1 MKKWSNPELNVLG
14 VRLSENI
21 AASDTEPDDGYEV
34 LYLYYDLGGITR
46 GGVNYRCK
54 PDQSVQDTEVKYT
67 IIGSHHVILKEEV
80 GLVAGCIEE

>member
-21 AASDTEPDDGYEV
+21 AASSTEHEV

-46 GGVNYRCK
+46 GGDNYRCK
-54 PDQSVQDTEVKYT
+54 PDQSVQDTEVKYYLL
-67 IIGSHHVILKEEV
+67 GNDKVILKANVE
-80 GLVAGCIEE
+80 GVAGCMA

>member
-21 AASDTEPDDGYEV
+21 AASGTEHEV

-67 IIGSHHVILKEEV
+67 IIGSQHVILKEEV
-80 GLVAGCIEE
+80 GLVTGCMA

>member
-21 AASDTEPDDGYEV
+21 AASDTEQGDGCEV

-46 GGVNYRCK
+46 GGTNYRCK
-54 PDQSVQDTEVKYT
+54 PDQSVQDTEVKYYLL
-67 IIGSHHVILKEEV
+67 GNDKVILKANVE
-80 GLVAGCIEE
+80 GVAGCKA

>member
-21 AASDTEPDDGYEV
+21 AASGTEHEV

-80 GLVAGCIEE
+80 GLVTGCIEE

>member
-21 AASDTEPDDGYEV
+21 AASDTEQGDGYEV

-46 GGVNYRCK
+46 GGTNYRCK
-54 PDQSVQDTEVKYT
+54 PDQSVQDTEVKYYLL
-67 IIGSHHVILKEEV
+67 GNDKVILKANVE
-80 GLVAGCIEE
+80 GVAGCKA

>member
-21 AASDTEPDDGYEV
+21 AASGTEHEV

-67 IIGSHHVILKEEV
+67 IIGSQHVILKEEV
-80 GLVAGCIEE
+80 GLVTGCIEE

>member
-14 VRLSENI
+14 VQLNENI
-21 AASDTEPDDGYEV
+21 AASGTEHEV

-67 IIGSHHVILKEEV
+67 IIGSQHVILKEEV
-80 GLVAGCIEE
+80 GLVTGCIA